1 MVLNVRIVTSLI
13 LLRNIALCSEKDLPF
28 ADSDLPFFFFY
39 RIPQFW
45 KITTEICSGVIE
57 RIWFILTYAIRKQV
71 G

>member
-1 MVLNVRIVTSLI
+1 MNVRIVTSLI

-28 ADSDLPFFFFY
+28 ADSDLPFFFFFVEY
-39 RIPQFW
+39 LSSGKSPL
-45 KITTEICSGVIE
+45 EICSGVIE

>member
-28 ADSDLPFFFFY
+28 ADSDLPFFFF
-39 RIPQFW
+39 IEDLSSGKSPL
-45 KITTEICSGVIE
+45 EICSGVIE